1 MNERRTLRIVSI
13 VEGASLL
20 LLLLV
25 AMPLK
30 YALGYPVAVRVAG
43 SVHGVLFLAMLSAAF
58 RAALERS
65 VSRRTVLGVLAL
77 SVVPFGFVIA
87 DRILRVGAKIE
98 RA

>member
-1 MNERRTLRIVSI
+1 MNERRTLRIASI

-20 LLLLV
+20 ILLLV

-30 YALGYPVAVRVAG
+30 YALGYPVAVRIAG

-58 RAALERS
+58 RAALERALS
-65 VSRRTVLGVLAL
+65 GRAVLSVLAL
-77 SVVPFGFVIA
+77 SVVPFGFVVA
-87 DRILRVGAKIE
+87 DRFLRGQE

>member
-1 MNERRTLRIVSI
+1 MNERRALRIASI

-30 YALGYPVAVRVAG
+30 YALGYPVAVRIVG

-65 VSRRTVLGVLAL
+65 LSSRAVLSVVAL
-77 SVVPFGFVIA
+77 SVVPFGFVVA
-87 DRILRVGAKIE
+87 DRILRVGD
-98 RA
+98 RG

>member
-1 MNERRTLRIVSI
+1 MNERRTLRIASI

-20 LLLLV
+20 ILLLV

-30 YALGYPVAVRVAG
+30 YALDYPVAVRIAG

-58 RAALERS
+58 RAALERALSSRAVLS
-65 VSRRTVLGVLAL
+65 VVAL

-87 DRILRVGAKIE
+87 DRILRGREQA
-98 RA
+98 